1 MFADQKDMQVGF
13 NDDDESQYGSYVLDR
28 RIIEFGQTRKYSM
41 AGELVEC

>member
-13 NDDDESQYGSYVLDR
+13 NDESQYGSYVLDR
-28 RIIEFGQTRKYSM
+28 RIIEFGRTRKYSM